1 MAFRTFKAVIVL
13 TTSLVLIGLF
23 RLNELNQKPSDPSQ
37 FSWINKVEI
46 YALGVVMSAIA
57 YPLYPEIAKEHLM
70 LYRPFEVPTEIIED
84 DFFLRSARIHKAI
97 EQAKKTGKEVR
108 LWWPVSDYALKP
120 SWDQYWE
127 SRVALAFNGGWLRVE
142 GNQAIARI
150 PIEYPKR
157 AFAPIMTIPWLGT
170 LGVEEGLFWVLQQE
184 GWYHTGEVEWIAE
197 LDYLYGRL

>member
-46 YALGVVMSAIA
+46 YTLGLVMSAIA

-70 LYRPFEVPTEIIED
+70 LYRPFDGATQVINDP
-84 DFFLRSARIHKAI
+84 FFLRSNRIRKAI
-97 EQAKKTGKEVR
+97 EQAKRTGEEVR

-120 SWDQYWE
+120 SWDHYWE
-127 SRVALAFNGGWLRVE
+127 SRVALAFNGGWLRIE
-142 GNQAIARI
+142 GNKVIARI

-157 AFAPIMTIPWLGT
+157 AFAPIMTIPWVGT

-184 GWYHTGEVEWIAE
+184 GWYHTGEVEWFAS
-197 LDYLYGRL
+197 LNGQLK

>member
-1 MAFRTFKAVIVL
+1 MVLRVFKIVIVL
-13 TTSLVLIGLF
+13 ITVLVLIGLF

-70 LYRPFEVPTEIIED
+70 LYRPFEGPTEIIED
-84 DFFLRSARIHKAI
+84 DFFLRSVRIHKAI

-142 GNQAIARI
+142 GNKVIARI

-157 AFAPIMTIPWLGT
+157 AFAPIVTIPWVGT

-184 GWYHTGEVEWIAE
+184 GWYHIGEVEWIAKLPY
-197 LDYLYGRL
+197 LDSDS

>member
-46 YALGVVMSAIA
+46 YTLGLVMSAIA

-70 LYRPFEVPTEIIED
+70 LYRPFDGATHVINDP
-84 DFFLRSARIHKAI
+84 FFLRSDRIRKAI
-97 EQAKKTGKEVR
+97 EQAKRTGEEVR

-120 SWDQYWE
+120 SWDHYWE
-127 SRVALAFNGGWLRVE
+127 SRVALAFNGGWLRIE
-142 GNQAIARI
+142 GNKAIARI

-157 AFAPIMTIPWLGT
+157 AFAPIMTIPWVGT

-184 GWYHTGEVEWIAE
+184 EWYHTSEVEWVAS
-197 LDYLYGRL
+197 LNGQLK